1 MKLRVKIKAAGL
13 GTIFSKLFF
22 SKTGDFLI
30 GLLEYSLKKSEQRP
44 KGHSAGLHVAFLAL
58 KSISLQGFLR
68 KSAPF

>member
-13 GTIFSKLFF
+13 GTNFFELFF
-22 SKTGDFLI
+22 SKTGNFLI
-30 GLLEYSLKKSEQRP
+30 GLLEFLFKKAEQRP
-44 KGHSAGLHVAFLAL
+44 KGHSAGLHMAFLAL